1 MHLALPNPLI
11 AQRRETQ
18 GRREIERRR
27 GGNKG
32 KKEKKKERRKE
43 KGKERRK
50 GEEENGR
57 PSRAGRR
64 PRPAAHRAAQ
74 TRARKGASLVKN
86 RDLEF

>member
-32 KKEKKKERRKE
+32 KKEKKKERRREE
-43 KGKERRK
+43 KGKDRRK
-50 GEEENGR
+50 GEENGR
-57 PSRAGRR
+57 QPIGQPKLEQERVKPS
-64 PRPAAHRAAQ
+64 
-74 TRARKGASLVKN
+74 
-86 RDLEF
+86 